1 MSLSAF
7 NTQIDDIDNRI
18 LDLLERRK
26 LIVGMINKIEKKQK
40 TQTNKDELEN
50 QIIFRL
56 HKRSRKLKPFEI
68 DNIYRTIFNLGKKI
82 SKKNVVNTV
91 ENNVTLSELG
101 ASS

>member
-56 HKRSRKLKPFEI
+56 HKYTEK
-68 DNIYRTIFNLGKKI
+68 KKI
-82 SKKNVVNTV
+82 RYWC
-91 ENNVTLSELG
+91 L
-101 ASS
+101 

>member
-91 ENNVTLSELG
+91 ENNVTLS
-101 ASS
+101 